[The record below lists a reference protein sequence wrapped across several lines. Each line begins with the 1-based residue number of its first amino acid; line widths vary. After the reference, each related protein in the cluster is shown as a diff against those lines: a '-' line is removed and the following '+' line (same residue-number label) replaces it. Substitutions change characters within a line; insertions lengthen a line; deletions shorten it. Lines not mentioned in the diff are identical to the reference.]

1 MLYFAIFGIT
11 LAVFIAVGFIGNK
24 AVDKTE
30 NALHSR
36 KVKRQNLRNQNDQPE
51 SLASRFNMAGANI
64 PVQQTHSAAFCI
76 ECGEKID
83 ENSKFC
89 RSCGAKIETYNK

>member
-1 MLYFAIFGIT
+1 MW
-11 LAVFIAVGFIGNK
+11 IAVVVIVAAIGIGLAIGIPRGK
-24 AVDKTE
+24 E
-30 NALHSR
+30 I
-36 KVKRQNLRNQNDQPE
+36 KRQNLRNQNDQPE

-83 ENSKFC
+83 ENSKYS
-89 RSCGAKIETYNK
+89 RSCGARVETYNK